1 VKRLTG
7 LIWLSA
13 LLSVAPS
20 ACVYDAGQR
29 CGPHQTEIDKDR
41 CICEEGY
48 VPGAAGCV
56 PCGAHETAS
65 NGVCVCDDDYAR
77 PADGAACE
85 PIPAALGTACDTT
98 TAPCAAG
105 PYPLCHVTDGSDGY
119 CTKACGADQ
128 DCDGGYKCH
137 VDGADSY
144 CRRPPLGYG
153 DTCQSDDDCATGEA
167 TYCETLQSNLCLVPC
182 AAGKTDVCFE
192 GEVCCD
198 FSVFEPICVPSNAC
212 SDKGGAPLQ

>member
-13 LLSVAPS
+13 LLGVAPS

-29 CGPHQTEIDKDR
+29 CGPHQTEIPKDR

-48 VPGAAGCV
+48 VPGTAGCV

-77 PADGAACE
+77 PTDGAACE
-85 PIPAALGTACDTT
+85 PIPAALGTTCDTT

-105 PYPLCHVTDGSDGY
+105 PYPLCHVTDGGSGY

-137 VDGADSY
+137 LDGADSY

-153 DTCQSDDDCATGEA
+153 DTCHSDDDCATGEA
-167 TYCETLQSNLCLVPC
+167 TYCETLQSNSCLVPC